1 MMKREKHQ
9 RLSKS
14 AATGTVALIFLIL
27 GFQLALFVVKVV
39 ERPSREEAPLQIVAA
54 ADSTYSAPPE
64 NSGSSGATANATP
77 GSRRRA
83 APRKSPLGGYEAPEK
98 PSYSQKRSHPRKV
111 ESFPFDPNTVTV
123 DDLQRLGLS
132 ESQAEV
138 IRRYRNKGGRFT
150 RKEDFRK
157 MYVVSDSLYERL
169 EPFIDIAKVE
179 LNAAD
184 SASLVSLPGIGP
196 WYAARIMEYRDAL
209 GGFYA
214 PEQLLEVRGMDEDR
228 FAPLKDRICV
238 DTSAIRPLRL
248 DILPE
253 DSLARHPYIGRS
265 RARSIVRFLKVY
277 KGRSLAVEDL
287 RRENVLDQASFER
300 LRPYLELP
308 SEAPKDVETVP
319 DGQDEALES
328 FVGDH
333 LVVESADA
341 LRLDVTLTGPNL
353 PVPEYVVRDDIT
365 AAPDFVAQQ
374 MQVFAVLLLGRVDIY
389 QVVNLIQCG
398 NDLAGIA
405 ENQPDA
411 PFEACACKS
420 FADEV
425 FKLVVDLDRVEPSAR
440 RKPAGQADGRIAG
453 KRAEL
458 EDAGWLHHAGE
469 CLQQAAG
476 LRAREHAGIIGPQ
489 MRLTLQPCKRVADG

>member
-1 MMKREKHQ
+1 MKMREKHQ

-39 ERPSREEAPLQIVAA
+39 ERPPREDAPPSPGPV
-54 ADSTYSAPPE
+54 ADSSYSAQPE
-64 NSGSSGATANATP
+64 NSGSSGATADITP
-77 GSRRRA
+77 GSRVRS

-123 DDLQRLGLS
+123 EDLQRLGLS

-138 IRRYRNKGGRFT
+138 IRRYREKGGRFT
-150 RKEDFRK
+150 RREDFRK
-157 MYVVSDSLYERL
+157 MYVVSDSLFERL

-184 SASLVSLPGIGP
+184 SAALVSLPGIGP
-196 WYAARIMEYRDAL
+196 WYAARILEYREAL
-209 GGFYA
+209 GGFYS
-214 PEQLLEVRGMDEDR
+214 PEQLLEVRGFDGQR

-238 DTSAIRPLRL
+238 DTSAIRTLRL

-277 KGRSLAVEDL
+277 EGRSLAVEDL

-300 LRPYLELP
+300 LRPYLKLPEVAP
-308 SEAPKDVETVP
+308 SEAAKDVETVP
-319 DGQDEALES
+319 DGQDKALEG

-333 LVVESADA
+333 LVVECAD
-341 LRLDVTLTGPNL
+341 TLSL
-353 PVPEYVVRDDIT
+353 DIT
-365 AAPDFVAQQ
+365 
-374 MQVFAVLLLGRVDIY
+374 L
-389 QVVNLIQCG
+389 
-398 NDLAGIA
+398 
-405 ENQPDA
+405 
-411 PFEACACKS
+411 
-420 FADEV
+420 
-425 FKLVVDLDRVEPSAR
+425 
-440 RKPAGQADGRIAG
+440 
-453 KRAEL
+453 
-458 EDAGWLHHAGE
+458 
-469 CLQQAAG
+469 
-476 LRAREHAGIIGPQ
+476 
-489 MRLTLQPCKRVADG
+489 